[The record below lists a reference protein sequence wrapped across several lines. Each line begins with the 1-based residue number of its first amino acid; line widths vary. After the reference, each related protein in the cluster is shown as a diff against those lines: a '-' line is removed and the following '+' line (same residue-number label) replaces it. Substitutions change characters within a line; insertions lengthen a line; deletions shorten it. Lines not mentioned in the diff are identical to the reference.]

1 MPQAKCHDNSRC
13 ESIWARMKEEVF
25 YIRKSTDMSDSLD
38 HLLED
43 KYWDGKCFYE
53 VEKFMKWVDG

>member
-25 YIRKSTDMSDSLD
+25 YSRKSTDMSDCLD

-53 VEKFMKWVDG
+53 VEKFMKWGDG